1 MDRDISWLMM
11 GTLGAP
17 GNDEFGAERD
27 TKRPLLLDSVMEGKP
42 CISGSRLL
50 GIPAEILAI
59 IVDFIADD
67 KPTLAALA
75 LVNSDC
81 RQLARSCQFVDICF
95 DYRP

>member
-1 MDRDISWLMM
+1 MDRDVSWPMTSTI
-11 GTLGAP
+11 GTLGS
-17 GNDEFGAERD
+17 DEFGAETD

-81 RQLARSCQFVDICF
+81 RQLAPFVPV
-95 DYRP
+95 Y